1 MADTKVSDLTP
12 ITVASDSDVLYIVR
26 ASAGG
31 TSNKITFQNLL
42 SGVNDSITTL
52 TTTVDTNQSTVLDL
66 SGTFES
72 ANINI
77 GPLTTT
83 TRILCSVQL
92 GLSAELDELSDDV
105 EGIATVLNTASAVTD
120 AFTMTRVATSDLSA
134 THTFNVNLNGAAYK
148 ILLHQV

>member
-26 ASAGG
+26 ASTGG

-52 TTTVDTNQSTVLDL
+52 TTTVNTNQSTVLDL

-72 ANINI
+72 ANIDI

-105 EGIATVLNTASAVTD
+105 EGTIGTGLSRDVTISGTTLKFLSGVLIQVT
-120 AFTMTRVATSDLSA
+120 
-134 THTFNVNLNGAAYK
+134 
-148 ILLHQV
+148 